1 VNDVLAD
8 RERGNFLWRVTDADG
23 EKAAIE
29 VARAGQKGGNLI
41 AGWRPADTVDT
52 GQWRLV

>member
-8 RERGNFLWRVTDADG
+8 RERRNFLWRVTDADG